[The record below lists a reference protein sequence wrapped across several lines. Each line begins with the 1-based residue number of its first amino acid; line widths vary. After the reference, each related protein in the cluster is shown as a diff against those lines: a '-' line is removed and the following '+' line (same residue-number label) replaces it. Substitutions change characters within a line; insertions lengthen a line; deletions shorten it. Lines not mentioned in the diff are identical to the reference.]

1 MNQLSVKAYEL
12 RQHVLDIIVSGGGG
26 HIGGDMSSMEIMLT
40 LYSRMNVSPE
50 KQNDPNRD
58 RFVLSKG
65 HCVETLYAVLCD
77 KGFLNI
83 EEVKAQFSKF
93 GSEYIGHPHNTL
105 PGIEMNSGSLGH
117 GLSAGWIRR
126 IIGCIP

>member
-1 MNQLSVKAYEL
+1 
-12 RQHVLDIIVSGGGG
+12 
-26 HIGGDMSSMEIMLT
+26 MEIMLT

-65 HCVETLYAVLCD
+65 HCVETLYAVLAD
-77 KGFLNI
+77 KGFLDI
-83 EEVKAQFSKF
+83 EVVKAQFSKF

-105 PGIEMNSGSLGH
+105 PGIAAGLASCGKKAFAASPASFITTRSYEQCKVDCAYSGTNVKLIGISGGISYGALGM
-117 GLSAGWIRR
+117 R
-126 IIGCIP
+126 